1 MTDKRI
7 VIAGG
12 HGQIAQH
19 LTQVLTAHG
28 DRAVSLIRN
37 SDHVDAVT
45 ALGALPQVIDLESAS
60 VEEVAA
66 VLAGADAVVFAA
78 GAGPNSGPE
87 RKDTVDRA
95 GAVLLADAAEKVD
108 VRRYV
113 LISSF
118 GAGEPVAEDLDA
130 GWKAYIKAK
139 TAAEED
145 VSDRSGLDWTI
156 LRPGKLTDDDPTDSV
171 SLTEPPL
178 DSGEVTRADV
188 AAVIAR
194 LLETDAAVGKT
205 LMLTSGP
212 TSIVDAVDALG

>member
-45 ALGALPQVIDLESAS
+45 ALGALPQVIDLEAAS
-60 VEEVAA
+60 VDELAA
-66 VLAGADAVVFAA
+66 LLEGADGVVFAA
-78 GAGPNSGPE
+78 GAGPNSGPA

-95 GAVLLADAAEKVD
+95 GAVLLADAAEKAG

-118 GAGEPVAEDLDA
+118 GAGEPVDESLDD
-130 GWKAYIKAK
+130 GWKAYIAAK

-145 VSDRSGLDWTI
+145 VSARSGLDWTI
-156 LRPGKLTDDDPTDSV
+156 VRPGKLTDEDPTHAV
-171 SLTEPPL
+171 TLTEPPL

-188 AAVIAR
+188 AAVIAQ
-194 LLETDAAVGKT
+194 LLDTGKAVHKT
-205 LMLTSGP
+205 LMLTSGS
-212 TSIVDAVDALG
+212 TSIVDAVDAVG

>member
-37 SDHVDAVT
+37 GDHVDAVT

-60 VEEVAA
+60 VDELAA
-66 VLAGADAVVFAA
+66 VLDGADGVVFAA

-95 GAVLLADAAEKVD
+95 GAVLLADAAEKVG

-118 GAGEPVAEDLDA
+118 GAGEPVAEDLDD
-130 GWKAYIKAK
+130 GWKAYINAK

-145 VSDRSGLDWTI
+145 VSARSGLDWTI
-156 LRPGKLTDDDPTDSV
+156 LRPGKLTDEDPTHSV

-178 DSGEVTRADV
+178 ESGEVTRADV
-188 AAVIAR
+188 AAVIAQ
-194 LLETDAAVGKT
+194 LLDTGGAVHKT
-205 LMLTSGP
+205 LMLTSGS

>member
-45 ALGALPQVIDLESAS
+45 TLGALPQVIDLESAS
-60 VEEVAA
+60 VDDVAA

-95 GAVLLADAAEKVD
+95 GAVLLADAAEKAG

-118 GAGEPVAEDLDA
+118 GAGEPVAEDLDD

-145 VSDRSGLDWTI
+145 VSARDGLDWTI
-156 LRPGKLTDDDPTDSV
+156 LRPGKLTDEDPTNSV
-171 SLTEPPL
+171 ALTEPPM

-188 AAVIAR
+188 AAVIAQ
-194 LLETDAAVGKT
+194 LLDTGAAVRKT
-205 LMLTSGP
+205 LMLKSGS

>member
-19 LTQVLTAHG
+19 LTQVVTANG
-28 DRAVSLIRN
+28 DRAISLIRN
-37 SDHVDAVT
+37 PHHVDAVT

-60 VEEVAA
+60 VDEVAA

-95 GAVLLADAAEKVD
+95 GAVLLADAAEKAG

-118 GAGEPVAEDLDA
+118 GAGEPVAEDLDD
-130 GWKAYIKAK
+130 GWKAYIDAK

-145 VSDRSGLDWTI
+145 VSARSALDWTI
-156 LRPGKLTDDDPTDSV
+156 LRPGKLTDADPTGFV
-171 SLTEPPL
+171 ALTEPPL
-178 DSGEVTRADV
+178 DAGEVTRADV
-188 AAVIAR
+188 AAVIAQ
-194 LLETDAAVGKT
+194 LLENGAAVGKT
-205 LMLTSGP
+205 LMLTSGS
-212 TSIVDAVDALG
+212 TSIVDAVDALH

>member
-19 LTQVLTAHG
+19 LTQVVTANG
-28 DRAVSLIRN
+28 DRAISLIRN
-37 SDHVDAVT
+37 PHHVDAVT

-60 VEEVAA
+60 VDEVAA
-66 VLAGADAVVFAA
+66 VLSGADAVVFAA

-95 GAVLLADAAEKVD
+95 GAVLLADAAEKAG

-118 GAGEPVAEDLDA
+118 GAGEPVAEDLDD
-130 GWKAYIKAK
+130 GWKAYIDAK

-145 VSDRSGLDWTI
+145 VSARSALDWTI
-156 LRPGKLTDDDPTDSV
+156 LRPGKLTDADPTGFV
-171 SLTEPPL
+171 ALTEPPL
-178 DSGEVTRADV
+178 DAGEVTRADV
-188 AAVIAR
+188 AAVIAQ
-194 LLETDAAVGKT
+194 LLENGAAVGKT
-205 LMLTSGP
+205 LMLTSGS
-212 TSIVDAVDALG
+212 TSIVDAVDALH

>member
-78 GAGPNSGPE
+78 GAGPNSVPE

-95 GAVLLADAAEKVD
+95 GAVLLADAAEKAG

-145 VSDRSGLDWTI
+145 VSARSGLDWTI

>member
-19 LTQVLTAHG
+19 LTQVLTANG

-37 SDHVDAVT
+37 SDHIDAVT

-60 VEEVAA
+60 VDDVAA
-66 VLAGADAVVFAA
+66 VLEGADAVVFAA
-78 GAGPNSGPE
+78 GAGPDSGPE

-95 GAVLLADAAEKVD
+95 GAVLLADAAQKAGVS
-108 VRRYV
+108 RYV

-130 GWKAYIKAK
+130 GWKAYIEAK
-139 TAAEED
+139 TAAED
-145 VSDRSGLDWTI
+145 NVSARSGLRWTI
-156 LRPGKLTDDDPTDSV
+156 LRPGKLTDEDPTGSV

-178 DSGEVTRADV
+178 DPGEVTRADV
-188 AAVIAR
+188 AAVIAQ
-194 LLETDAAVGKT
+194 LLDTGSAVHKT
-205 LMLTSGP
+205 LMLTSGS
-212 TSIVDAVDALG
+212 TSIVSAVDALG

>member
-37 SDHVDAVT
+37 GDHVDAVT

-60 VEEVAA
+60 VDELAA
-66 VLAGADAVVFAA
+66 VLDGADGVVFAA

-95 GAVLLADAAEKVD
+95 GAVLLADAAEKAG

-118 GAGEPVAEDLDA
+118 GAGEPVAEDLDD
-130 GWKAYIKAK
+130 GWKAYINAK
-139 TAAEED
+139 TAAEEN
-145 VSDRSGLDWTI
+145 VSARSGLDWTI
-156 LRPGKLTDDDPTDSV
+156 LRPGKLTDEDPTNSV

-178 DSGEVTRADV
+178 ESGEVTRADV
-188 AAVIAR
+188 ASVIAQ
-194 LLETDAAVGKT
+194 LLDTGGAVHKT
-205 LMLTSGP
+205 LMLTSGS
-212 TSIVDAVDALG
+212 TSIVDAVDAVG

>member
-60 VEEVAA
+60 VDEVAA
-66 VLAGADAVVFAA
+66 VLADADAVVFAA

-95 GAVLLADAAEKVD
+95 GAVLLADAAEKAG

-118 GAGEPVAEDLDA
+118 GAGERVAEDLDA
-130 GWKAYIKAK
+130 GWKAYIEAK
-139 TAAEED
+139 TAAEEN
-145 VSDRSGLDWTI
+145 VSARSGLDWTI
-156 LRPGKLTDDDPTDSV
+156 LRPGKLTDEDPTGSV

-188 AAVIAR
+188 AAVIAQ
-194 LLETDAAVGKT
+194 LLDTGSAVRKT

>member
-45 ALGALPQVIDLESAS
+45 ALGALPQVIDLASAS
-60 VEEVAA
+60 GDELAA
-66 VLAGADAVVFAA
+66 VLADADAVVFAA

-95 GAVLLADAAEKVD
+95 GAVLLADAAEKAG

-118 GAGEPVAEDLDA
+118 GAGEPVADDLDA
-130 GWKAYIKAK
+130 GWKAYIEAK
-139 TAAEED
+139 TAAED
-145 VSDRSGLDWTI
+145 NVSARSGLDWTI
-156 LRPGKLTDDDPTDSV
+156 LRPGKLTDEDPTGSV
-171 SLTEPPL
+171 ALTEPPL
-178 DSGEVTRADV
+178 DPGEVTRADV
-188 AAVIAR
+188 AAVIAQ
-194 LLETDAAVGKT
+194 LIETGSAVRKT

>member
-19 LTQVLTAHG
+19 LTQVLTANG

-37 SDHVDAVT
+37 SDHIDAVT

-60 VEEVAA
+60 VDDVAA
-66 VLAGADAVVFAA
+66 VLEGADAVVFAA
-78 GAGPNSGPE
+78 GAGPDSGPE

-95 GAVLLADAAEKVD
+95 GAVLLADAAEKAGVS
-108 VRRYV
+108 RYV

-130 GWKAYIKAK
+130 GWKAYIEAK
-139 TAAEED
+139 TAAED
-145 VSDRSGLDWTI
+145 NVSARSGLHWTI
-156 LRPGKLTDDDPTDSV
+156 LRPGKLTDEDPTGSV

-178 DSGEVTRADV
+178 DPGEVTRADV
-188 AAVIAR
+188 AAVIAQ
-194 LLETDAAVGKT
+194 LLDTGSAVHKT
-205 LMLTSGP
+205 LMLTSGSK
-212 TSIVDAVDALG
+212 SIVSAVDALG

>member
-60 VEEVAA
+60 AEEVAA

-95 GAVLLADAAEKVD
+95 GAVLLADAAEKAG

-145 VSDRSGLDWTI
+145 VSARSGLDWTI

>member
-60 VEEVAA
+60 VDDVAA
-66 VLAGADAVVFAA
+66 VLEGADAVVFAA

-87 RKDTVDRA
+87 RKDAVDRA
-95 GAVLLADAAEKVD
+95 GAVLLADAAVKAGVS
-108 VRRYV
+108 RYV

-118 GAGEPVAEDLDA
+118 GAGEPVADDVDD
-130 GWKAYIKAK
+130 GWKAYIDAK
-139 TAAEED
+139 TAAEEY
-145 VSDRSGLDWTI
+145 VSGKDGLDWTI
-156 LRPGKLTDDDPTDSV
+156 LRPGKLTDEDPTDSV

-178 DSGEVTRADV
+178 EPGEVTRADV
-188 AAVIAR
+188 AAVIAT
-194 LLETDAAVGKT
+194 LLDTGAAVRKI
-205 LMLTSGP
+205 LMLTSGS
-212 TSIVDAVDALG
+212 TSIADAVDAVG

>member
-19 LTQVLTAHG
+19 LTQVLTANG

-37 SDHVDAVT
+37 SDHIDAVT

-60 VEEVAA
+60 VDDVAA
-66 VLAGADAVVFAA
+66 VLEGADAVVFAA
-78 GAGPNSGPE
+78 GAGPDSGPE
-87 RKDTVDRA
+87 GKDTVDRA
-95 GAVLLADAAEKVD
+95 GAVLLADAAEKAGVS
-108 VRRYV
+108 RYV

-130 GWKAYIKAK
+130 GWKAYIEAK
-139 TAAEED
+139 TAAED
-145 VSDRSGLDWTI
+145 NVSARSGLHWTI
-156 LRPGKLTDDDPTDSV
+156 LRPGKLTDEDPTGSV

-178 DSGEVTRADV
+178 DPGEVTRADV
-188 AAVIAR
+188 AAVIAQ
-194 LLETDAAVGKT
+194 LLDTGSAVHKT
-205 LMLTSGP
+205 LMLTSGS
-212 TSIVDAVDALG
+212 TSIVSAVDALG

>member
-60 VEEVAA
+60 VDDVAA
-66 VLAGADAVVFAA
+66 VLEGADAVVFAA

-95 GAVLLADAAEKVD
+95 GAVLLADAAVKAGVS
-108 VRRYV
+108 RYV

-118 GAGEPVAEDLDA
+118 GAGEPVADDVDD
-130 GWKAYIKAK
+130 GWKAYIDAK
-139 TAAEED
+139 TAAEEY
-145 VSDRSGLDWTI
+145 VSGKDGLDWII
-156 LRPGKLTDDDPTDSV
+156 LRPGKLTDEDPTDSV

-178 DSGEVTRADV
+178 EPGEVTRADV
-188 AAVIAR
+188 AAVIAT
-194 LLETDAAVGKT
+194 LLDTGAAVRKI
-205 LMLTSGP
+205 LMLTSGS
-212 TSIVDAVDALG
+212 TSIADAVDAVG

>member
-95 GAVLLADAAEKVD
+95 GAVLLADAAEKAG

-118 GAGEPVAEDLDA
+118 GVGEPVAEDLDA

-145 VSDRSGLDWTI
+145 VSARSGLDWTI

>member
-37 SDHVDAVT
+37 GDHVDAVT

-60 VEEVAA
+60 VDDVAA

-95 GAVLLADAAEKVD
+95 GAVLLADAAEKAG

-118 GAGEPVAEDLDA
+118 GAGEPVAEDLDD

-145 VSDRSGLDWTI
+145 VSARDGLDWTI
-156 LRPGKLTDDDPTDSV
+156 LRPGKLTDDDPTNSV
-171 SLTEPPL
+171 ALAEPPM

-188 AAVIAR
+188 AAVIAQ
-194 LLETDAAVGKT
+194 LLDTGAAVRKT
-205 LMLTSGP
+205 LMLTSGS

>member
-60 VEEVAA
+60 VDEVAA
-66 VLAGADAVVFAA
+66 VLADADAVVFAA

-95 GAVLLADAAEKVD
+95 GAVLLADAAEKAG

-130 GWKAYIKAK
+130 GWKAYIEAK
-139 TAAEED
+139 TAAED
-145 VSDRSGLDWTI
+145 NVSARSGLDWTI
-156 LRPGKLTDDDPTDSV
+156 VRPGKLTDEDPTDSV
-171 SLTEPPL
+171 ALTEPPL
-178 DSGEVTRADV
+178 DPGEVTRADV
-188 AAVIAR
+188 AAVIAQ
-194 LLETDAAVGKT
+194 LLHTDSAVHKT

-212 TSIVDAVDALG
+212 TSVVDAVDALG

>member
-37 SDHVDAVT
+37 TEHVDAVT
-45 ALGALPQVIDLESAS
+45 ALGALPQVIDLEAAS
-60 VEEVAA
+60 VDELAE

-78 GAGPNSGPE
+78 GAGPNSGPD

-95 GAVLLADAAEKVD
+95 GAVLLADAAEKAGI
-108 VRRYV
+108 RRYV

-118 GAGEPVAEDLDA
+118 GAGEPVAEDLDD

-145 VSDRSGLDWTI
+145 ISARSGLDWTI
-156 LRPGKLTDDDPTDSV
+156 LRPGRLTDEDSLDAV
-171 SLTEPPL
+171 SLTEPPM
-178 DSGEVTRADV
+178 DAGSVPRADV

-194 LLETDAAVGKT
+194 LIDTGGAVRTT
-205 LMLTSGP
+205 LMLTSGS
-212 TSIVDAVDALG
+212 TSIADAVDALG

>member
-28 DRAVSLIRN
+28 NRAVSLIRN

-95 GAVLLADAAEKVD
+95 GAVLLADAAEKAG

-145 VSDRSGLDWTI
+145 VSARSGLDWTI

>member
-95 GAVLLADAAEKVD
+95 GAVLLADAAEKAG

-145 VSDRSGLDWTI
+145 VSARSGLDWTI

>member
-60 VEEVAA
+60 VDEVAA
-66 VLAGADAVVFAA
+66 LLADADAVVFAA
-78 GAGPNSGPE
+78 GAGPTSGPE

-95 GAVLLADAAEKVD
+95 GAVLLADAAEKAG

-118 GAGEPVAEDLDA
+118 GAGEPVAKDLDA
-130 GWKAYIKAK
+130 GWKAYIEAK
-139 TAAEED
+139 TAAEEN
-145 VSDRSGLDWTI
+145 VSARSGLDWTI
-156 LRPGKLTDDDPTDSV
+156 LRPGKLTDEDPTGSV

-188 AAVIAR
+188 AAVIAQ
-194 LLETDAAVGKT
+194 LLDTGSAVRKT
-205 LMLTSGP
+205 LMLTSGQ

>member
-60 VEEVAA
+60 VDEVAA
-66 VLAGADAVVFAA
+66 LLADADAVVFAA

-95 GAVLLADAAEKVD
+95 GAVLLADAAEKAG

-118 GAGEPVAEDLDA
+118 GAGEPVAKDLDA
-130 GWKAYIKAK
+130 GWKAYIEAK
-139 TAAEED
+139 TAAEEN
-145 VSDRSGLDWTI
+145 VSARSGLDWTI
-156 LRPGKLTDDDPTDSV
+156 LRPGKLTDEDPTGSV

-188 AAVIAR
+188 AAVIAQ
-194 LLETDAAVGKT
+194 LLDTGSAVRKT
-205 LMLTSGP
+205 LMLTSGQ

>member
-1 MTDKRI
+1 MTEKRI

-37 SDHVDAVT
+37 NDHVDAVT

-95 GAVLLADAAEKVD
+95 GAVLLADAAEKAG

-145 VSDRSGLDWTI
+145 VSARSGLDWTI

>member
-19 LTQVLTAHG
+19 LTQVLTANG

-37 SDHVDAVT
+37 SDHIDAVT

-60 VEEVAA
+60 VDDVAA
-66 VLAGADAVVFAA
+66 VLEGADAVVFAA
-78 GAGPNSGPE
+78 GAGPDSGPE

-95 GAVLLADAAEKVD
+95 GAVLLADAAQKAGVS
-108 VRRYV
+108 RYV

-130 GWKAYIKAK
+130 GWKAYIEAK
-139 TAAEED
+139 TAAED
-145 VSDRSGLDWTI
+145 NVSARSGLHWTI
-156 LRPGKLTDDDPTDSV
+156 LRPGKLTDEDPTDSV

-178 DSGEVTRADV
+178 DPGEVTRADV
-188 AAVIAR
+188 AAVIAQ
-194 LLETDAAVGKT
+194 LLDTGSAVHKT
-205 LMLTSGP
+205 LMLTSGS
-212 TSIVDAVDALG
+212 TSIVSAVDALG

>member
-60 VEEVAA
+60 VDEVAA
-66 VLAGADAVVFAA
+66 LLADADAVVFAA

-95 GAVLLADAAEKVD
+95 GAVLLADAAEKAG

-130 GWKAYIKAK
+130 GWKAYIEAK
-139 TAAEED
+139 TAAEEN
-145 VSDRSGLDWTI
+145 VSARSGLDWTI
-156 LRPGKLTDDDPTDSV
+156 LRPGKLTDEDPTGSV

-188 AAVIAR
+188 AAVIAQ
-194 LLETDAAVGKT
+194 LLDTGSAVRKT

>member
-60 VEEVAA
+60 VDEVAA
-66 VLAGADAVVFAA
+66 VLADADAVVFAA

-95 GAVLLADAAEKVD
+95 GAVLLADAAEKAG

-130 GWKAYIKAK
+130 GWKTYIEAK
-139 TAAEED
+139 TAAEEN
-145 VSDRSGLDWTI
+145 VSARSGLDWTI
-156 LRPGKLTDDDPTDSV
+156 LRPGKLTDEDPTGSV

-188 AAVIAR
+188 AAVIAQ
-194 LLETDAAVGKT
+194 LLDTGSAVRKT

>member
-60 VEEVAA
+60 VEDVAA

-95 GAVLLADAAEKVD
+95 GAVLLADAAEKAG

-118 GAGEPVAEDLDA
+118 GAGEPVAEDLDD

-145 VSDRSGLDWTI
+145 VSARDGLDWTI
-156 LRPGKLTDDDPTDSV
+156 LRPGKLTDEDPTNSV
-171 SLTEPPL
+171 SLTEPPM

-188 AAVIAR
+188 AAVIAQ
-194 LLETDAAVGKT
+194 LLDTGAAVRKT
-205 LMLTSGP
+205 LMLTSGS

>member
-60 VEEVAA
+60 VEDVAA

-95 GAVLLADAAEKVD
+95 GAVLLADAAEKAG

-118 GAGEPVAEDLDA
+118 GAGEPVAEDLDD

-145 VSDRSGLDWTI
+145 VSARDGLDWTI
-156 LRPGKLTDDDPTDSV
+156 LRPGKLTDDDPTNSV
-171 SLTEPPL
+171 ALTEPPM
-178 DSGEVTRADV
+178 DSGKVTRADV
-188 AAVIAR
+188 AAVIAQ
-194 LLETDAAVGKT
+194 LLDTGAAVRKT
-205 LMLTSGP
+205 LMLTSGS

>member
-60 VEEVAA
+60 VDEVAA
-66 VLAGADAVVFAA
+66 VLADADAVVFAA

-95 GAVLLADAAEKVD
+95 GAVLLADAAEKAG

-130 GWKAYIKAK
+130 GWKAYIEAK
-139 TAAEED
+139 TAAEEN
-145 VSDRSGLDWTI
+145 VSARSGLDWTI
-156 LRPGKLTDDDPTDSV
+156 LRPGKLTDEDPTGSV

-188 AAVIAR
+188 AAVIAQ
-194 LLETDAAVGKT
+194 LLDTGSAVRKT

-212 TSIVDAVDALG
+212 TSIVDALG

>member
-60 VEEVAA
+60 VDEVAA
-66 VLAGADAVVFAA
+66 VLADADAVVFAA

-95 GAVLLADAAEKVD
+95 GAVLLADAAEKAG

-130 GWKAYIKAK
+130 GWKAYIEAK
-139 TAAEED
+139 TAAEEN
-145 VSDRSGLDWTI
+145 VSARSGLDWTI
-156 LRPGKLTDDDPTDSV
+156 LRPGKLTDEDPTGSV

-178 DSGEVTRADV
+178 ESGEVTRADV
-188 AAVIAR
+188 AAVIAQ
-194 LLETDAAVGKT
+194 LLDTGSAVRKT